1 MSAEQQSNRLR
12 MRSISISV
20 VTSIALLFLKFYG
33 YHLTGS
39 AAILSDALES
49 IINVI
54 ASAFAFGS
62 IWLASQPADQNHPY
76 GHGKIESFSAGF
88 EGALIILAAV
98 GIFVSAWPKIRHPVA
113 LPHLD
118 TGMLLILSTAI
129 VNLVLGGFLIRVG
142 RKTKSLTLIADGK
155 HVLTDVYST
164 AGVLIGLLLVRWTGW
179 GMLDGIVACLVG
191 INILFAGLMLIR
203 KAFSGLMNAADPELL
218 AEIARVIH
226 ANRRECWIDIHQ
238 LRAWTSGLF
247 VHIDFHLILPKD
259 FTLEQ
264 SHAEAKALEAI
275 LKTHFS
281 GNAGILIHLDPCLD
295 TECPICA
302 RFSCPT
308 RSSDAV
314 SMPLWSVESMTMAG
328 QYRLSDHSVR
338 KATER
343 E

>member
-1 MSAEQQSNRLR
+1 MTSEQQFNRTRLG
-12 MRSISISV
+12 SISISV
-20 VTSIALLFLKFYG
+20 MTSIVLLFLKFYG
-33 YHLTGS
+33 YRLTGS

-88 EGALIILAAV
+88 EGALIMLAAV
-98 GIFVSAWPKIRHPVA
+98 GIFMTAWPKILKPA
-113 LPHLD
+113 PLPHLD
-118 TGMLLILSTAI
+118 AGMLIILATAI
-129 VNLVLGGFLIRVG
+129 VNLILGGFLIRIG
-142 RKTKSLTLIADGK
+142 RKTKSLTLTADGQ

-179 GMLDGIVACLVG
+179 ERLDGIVACLVG
-191 INILFAGLMLIR
+191 FNILLSGLMLIR
-203 KAFSGLMNAADPELL
+203 KAFSGLMDAADPALL
-218 AEIARVIH
+218 SEIARIIH

-238 LRAWTSGLF
+238 LRAWTSGPF

-264 SHAEAKALEAI
+264 AHAEAKMLEAI
-275 LKTHFS
+275 LKAHFAGQS
-281 GNAGILIHLDPCLD
+281 GVLIHLDPCLD
-295 TECPICA
+295 TECPICN

-308 RSSDAV
+308 RSSEAV
-314 SMPLWSVESMTMAG
+314 SMPLWSVESMTMEG
-328 QYRLSDHSVR
+328 R
-338 KATER
+338 
-343 E
+343 